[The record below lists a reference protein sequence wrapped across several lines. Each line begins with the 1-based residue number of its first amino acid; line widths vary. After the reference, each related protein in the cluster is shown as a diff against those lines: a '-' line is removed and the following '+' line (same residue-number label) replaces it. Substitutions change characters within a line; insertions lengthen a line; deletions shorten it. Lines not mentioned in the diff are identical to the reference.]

1 MPRIVSTTSP
11 NELGEMLWMVHY
23 KSSRYDDDPRW
34 PTTDPVDSR
43 SFVLATTREE
53 AIKKAEPDIKKAR
66 KQSDKGAG
74 EEIVAS
80 IVTLESLVPARNSAD
95 DGRLGYVST
104 KKISAV
110 QLTSPVDSKRY
121 RLAVC
126 LVPVEE

>member
-1 MPRIVSTTSP
+1 MMMIRDGLRQT
-11 NELGEMLWMVHY
+11 LWIAALLFW
-23 KSSRYDDDPRW
+23 RR
-34 PTTDPVDSR
+34 R
-43 SFVLATTREE
+43 REE
-53 AIKKAEPDIKKAR
+53 AIKKAEPDVKKAR

-104 KKISAV
+104 KKLSAV
-110 QLTSPVDSKRY
+110 QLTSPADSKRY

-126 LVPVEE
+126 LVPIEE

>member
-1 MPRIVSTTSP
+1 MSRIVSTTSP
-11 NELGEMLWMVHY
+11 NELGEMFWMVHY
-23 KSSRYDDDPRW
+23 KSSRYDNDSRW

-43 SFVLATTREE
+43 SYVLAKTREE

-66 KQSDKGAG
+66 QQSDKGAG

-95 DGRLGYVST
+95 DGRLGWTSNSRLSV
-104 KKISAV
+104 V
-110 QLTSPVDSKRY
+110 QLTSQSDTKRY